1 MTLMRLFEE
10 LRALGFDGNHDA
22 VLRYAKAWRK
32 QRGAVTA
39 EAYQFDWSHEIVLA
53 QGVTTTLKIAHVQLR
68 HSRMLVVRAY
78 RQGS

>member
-39 EAYQFDWSHEIVLA
+39 EAYQFEPRDRTGAGRDDDPQDRSRPA
-53 QGVTTTLKIAHVQLR
+53 S